1 MEKLGIDFSEEFD
14 GVFQGKRVLV
24 TGHTGFKGSWLSVW
38 LSMLGCEVI
47 GYALDPLNDLDNFVL
62 CGLDDKLTDIRGDI
76 RDKKHLDEVF
86 KTYKPEI
93 VFHLAAQPI
102 VRTSYSLPSET
113 FETNIMGTVNLLECV
128 RNSDCVMACIIVT
141 SDKCYENR
149 EQIWGYREDD
159 PLGGFD
165 PYSASKGC
173 AEIVSSAYRRS
184 YNMAVSS
191 VRAGNVIGGGDW
203 SNQRIIPDCI
213 RALQKGEAIE
223 VRNPD
228 SVRPWQFVLEPLY
241 GYLLT
246 ASKMLADPIKYSGAW
261 NFGPDF
267 DSIVSVSHIVKK
279 VIEIWGSGQWKDMS
293 GSYAPHEAGL
303 LNLDCTKSKTYL
315 GFRQRLSL
323 EDTLKQTLEWYKEY
337 KNGNVLEICIKQIAY
352 YCRLI

>member
-1 MEKLGIDFSEEFD
+1 MEKLGIDFSREFD
-14 GVFQGKRVLV
+14 GVFRDKRVLV
-24 TGHTGFKGSWLSVW
+24 TGHTGFKGSWLSIW
-38 LSMLGCEVI
+38 LSLLGCEVT
-47 GYALDPLNDLDNFVL
+47 GYALGPLTEFDNFVL
-62 CGLDDKLTDIRGDI
+62 CGLKDEVKDIRGDI
-76 RDKKHLDEVF
+76 RDKKHLEKVF
-86 KTYKPEI
+86 EAYKPEI

-102 VRTSYSLPSET
+102 VQASYKHPSET
-113 FETNIMGTVNLLECV
+113 FETNIMGTVNILECV
-128 RNSDCVMACIIVT
+128 RNSHCVKACVIVT

-173 AEIVSSAYRRS
+173 AEIISSAYRRS
-184 YNMAVSS
+184 YSMAVSS

-203 SNQRIIPDCI
+203 SSQRIIPDCI
-213 RALQKGEAIE
+213 KALQNGEAIE

-241 GYLLT
+241 GYLLA
-246 ASKMLADPIKYSGAW
+246 ASKMLADPVRYSSSW

-267 DSIVSVSHIVKK
+267 DSIVSVSSIVRQ
-279 VIEIWGSGQWKDMS
+279 VIAIWGGGQWKDMS

-303 LNLDCTKSKTYL
+303 LNLDCTKSKMYL

-323 EDTLKQTLEWYKEY
+323 KEALKKTLEWYKGY
-337 KNGNVLEICIKQIAY
+337 KSGNVLEICIKQIAN